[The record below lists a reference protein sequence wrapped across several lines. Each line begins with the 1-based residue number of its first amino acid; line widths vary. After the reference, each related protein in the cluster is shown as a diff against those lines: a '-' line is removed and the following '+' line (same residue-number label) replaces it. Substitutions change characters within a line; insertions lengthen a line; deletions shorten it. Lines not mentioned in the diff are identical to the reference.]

1 MPTYPHIERYH
12 ADKQRF
18 IEFGGSDQEQSIR
31 RAFAV
36 CLDSY
41 CREHREKLALVD
53 ELEARLH
60 NRPDGTVKDSLR
72 MDRGHWE
79 AKDTHDDLDTE
90 IQNKFNRGY
99 PQDNILFEDSQ
110 TAVLIQNREEA
121 MRADMSRPGDLH
133 RLIRAFLDYELPQI
147 EEFRQAQQQFK
158 ADLPAVIGNLRE
170 AVEAAEASNPD
181 YQAAAAGFLALCQQT
196 ISPAVSAGDVRE
208 MLLQHILTQDIFLR
222 VFAEDQFH
230 RENNVA
236 RRLDALEQ
244 TFFTGDLRRNAVDR
258 LRFYYGA
265 IGRAADEIADYAEK
279 QQFLK
284 AIYEDF
290 YKAYNPAAADRL
302 GVVYTPNEIVDFII
316 RGADYL
322 LQKHFG
328 RSLADDN
335 VQILD
340 PATGT
345 GTFVTNLINYLP
357 EDRLEHKYRNEIHAN
372 EVAILPYYIA
382 NLNIEYTYREKMG
395 RYLEFPNLC
404 FVDTLDNMDW
414 QQAGATGG
422 AVTRQGTMNLG
433 GLSEENWIRIQ
444 EQNEKTIS
452 VVIGNPPYN
461 ANQQNEN
468 DNNKNREYPAIDRRI
483 SETYIAA
490 STAQKTKQYDMYKRF
505 IRWASDRLADD
516 GIIAFITNRA
526 YLDTRQDDGFRQVA
540 AKEFSDLYVI
550 DLGSDVR
557 RNPKIS
563 GTTHNVFG
571 IQTGVAIGFFV
582 REKSKLGECG
592 IHYARREDAEL
603 AVDKLAYLREAKL
616 DEIAL
621 ETITPDGKNDW
632 LNQSN
637 SDFDK
642 LMPLADRQTKG
653 AKTIAEEQAVF
664 GLYSLGVVTN
674 RDEWVYDFDTENLG
688 KKVRAL
694 INSYEESRA
703 VYGGKEVD
711 NATLGTSIKWT
722 RDLKRQ
728 LHLDIPNIF
737 DRVSIQQ
744 TLYRP
749 FINKPLYFH
758 QRLNEMQY
766 QVPQI
771 FPAGQPGQNITIC
784 FSGTSSS
791 KPFQV
796 LATDQVH
803 SLDMLEKTQCLPL
816 YRYTPEGERVS
827 NITEWGIRL
836 VNEHYREEW
845 GKDFDGIYPDG
856 GITADH
862 IFAYTYAVLHD
873 PVYRYDY
880 AVDLLREFPRLPL
893 YHDFDIWVRMGQK
906 LLDLHIGFESAEP
919 YPLQR
924 NDQAGAA
931 TRVILRPDKER
942 GVIVLDDKT
951 TLTGVPPDAW
961 RYRLGSRSAL
971 EWVLDQ
977 YKERKPKDPTIAE
990 KFNTYRFADY
1000 KERVIDLLQQVCTV
1014 SVQTMEI
1021 VDGMAYW
1028 EGGHLIV
1035 YGDRDHHEWSMF
1047 GLAEMARRNDDE
1059 DEEWLAAWQ
1068 AAAERLET

>member
-110 TAVLIQNREEA
+110 TAVLFQNREEA
-121 MRADMSRPGDLH
+121 MRADMSRSGDLH

-181 YQAAAAGFLALCQQT
+181 YQAAAADFLALCQQT
-196 ISPAVSAGDVRE
+196 ISPAVSTGDVRE

-302 GVVYTPNEIVDFII
+302 GVVYTPNEVVDFII

-345 GTFVTNLINYLP
+345 GTFVTNLIKYLP

-422 AVTRQGTMNLG
+422 AVTRQGAFNLG
-433 GLSEENWIRIQ
+433 GVSEENWIRVQ
-444 EQNEKTIS
+444 EQNEKPIS
-452 VVIGNPPYN
+452 VIIGNPPYN

-468 DNNKNREYPAIDRRI
+468 DNNKNREYREIDRRI

-526 YLDTRQDDGFRQVA
+526 YLETRQDDGFRQVA
-540 AKEFSDLYVI
+540 AKEFSDLYI
-550 DLGSDVR
+550 LDLGSDVR

-621 ETITPDGKNDW
+621 EKITPDGKNDW

-653 AKTIAEEQAVF
+653 AKTIAEEHAVF

-816 YRYTPEGERVS
+816 YRYTPEGERIS

-836 VNEHYREEW
+836 INEHYREEW
-845 GKDFDGIYPDG
+845 GDDFDKIYPDT
-856 GITADH
+856 GITAEH

-873 PVYRYDY
+873 PVYRHDY

-893 YHDFDIWVRMGQK
+893 YHDFDIWARMGQK
-906 LLDLHIGFESAEP
+906 LLDLHIGFEFAEP

-951 TLTGVPPDAW
+951 TLTGVRPDAW

-1000 KERVIDLLQQVCTV
+1000 KERVIDLLQRVCTV

-1035 YGDRDHHEWSMF
+1035 YGDRDHHEWSML